1 MHHPFKRSKRS
12 RETTNPSSYRAS
24 SPSPRLEQR
33 YRGTTHLPSS
43 NFLQFVGF
51 IVVILITGTL
61 YISLSKL
68 APRRTG
74 TSPTPPNTTDF
85 EIGSTRVHAPS
96 PKVIDRTVLHVLHD
110 IHEPDDHH
118 DSTSPLTVSRLH
130 LKWPPIVTR
139 IPESNGVSE
148 HKHTGVHAPS
158 ILTAPTADVVQFDE
172 LVCGS
177 FPCRFL
183 LPLRIAEQEPK
194 AYLHLHQLAILAS
207 SLNRTLVL
215 PNVGNNR
222 IGACSKWPL
231 DSYYD
236 VNLFR
241 SALPA
246 INTLPFSVFDSWSGT
261 RPILP
266 TSRVVSFRISK
277 SGERDSRPDPFT
289 DDDFIIDYGPADHK
303 VASCLHSKFPRLHQS
318 SSIISFDFYRNNLAR
333 PLITRRLVQIL
344 SEAVDSVEYF
354 SEELTAL
361 WRSDVLVI
369 EWDLHHL
376 IFPEPNIDLQ
386 YSHALVEFAER
397 LASFTGPYIA
407 VHWQLERVPVENLAW
422 CAASLVSTLRS
433 VLDDDDSGLHLV
445 WLATDY
451 RTLSEQPSGVKTK
464 SARSGTFQ
472 AVKPEHKEAMNIL
485 QDAFQTGGDLE
496 EYAMTEL
503 PWQIN
508 KLRMFEGDVQFK
520 EEVLEDSGVSGILNK
535 LVSMQS
541 QVFVSGSKACSKT
554 RCVFITAGGNIL
566 STTDHSSSSKQIV
579 DFRESV
585 MRDKEIT
592 LDIRNVVE
600 LFGEW

>member
-12 RETTNPSSYRAS
+12 RETTDSSSYRANL
-24 SPSPRLEQR
+24 PSPKSEQR
-33 YRGTTHLPSS
+33 HRGPIQLPSS

-51 IVVILITGTL
+51 IIAILITGTL
-61 YISLSKL
+61 YISLSKS
-68 APRRTG
+68 ASRRTG
-74 TSPTPPNTTDF
+74 MSPTPSNTTNF
-85 EIGSTRVHAPS
+85 GIGSTRVRSPP

-110 IHEPDDHH
+110 THEPNDHH
-118 DSTSPLTVSRLH
+118 DLSPPTVSRPH

-139 IPESNGVSE
+139 IPESKGVSE
-148 HKHTGVHAPS
+148 LEHTGAHAPS
-158 ILTAPTADVVQFDE
+158 ILTAPAADAVKSDE
-172 LVCGS
+172 SICGS

-194 AYLHLHQLAILAS
+194 AHLHLHQLAILAS

-222 IGACSKWPL
+222 IGACSKWPFN
-231 DSYYD
+231 SYYD
-236 VNLFR
+236 VDLFR

-246 INTLPFSVFDSWSGT
+246 INTLPFTVFNSWSET
-261 RPILP
+261 RPVLP
-266 TSRVVSFRISK
+266 TSRVVSFSV
-277 SGERDSRPDPFT
+277 SERDSLPNPLT
-289 DDDFIIDYGPADHK
+289 DDDFTIDYGLADHK

-318 SSIISFDFYRNNLAR
+318 SSIISFRFYHNNLIR
-333 PLITRRLVQIL
+333 PSMSQRLIQTL
-344 SEAVDSVEYF
+344 SEAVDAVEYF
-354 SEELTAL
+354 SDELAAL
-361 WRSDVLVI
+361 RKSDVLAI
-369 EWDLHHL
+369 EWDLRHP

-386 YSHALVEFAER
+386 YSHALVEVAER
-397 LASFTGPYIA
+397 LASFAGPYTA

-433 VLDDDDSGLHLV
+433 VLDDDDSGPQLV
-445 WLATDY
+445 WFATDY
-451 RTLSEQPSGVKTK
+451 HTLSEQPSSVKTK

-472 AVKPEHKEAMNIL
+472 AVKPEHEEAMNII

-496 EYAMTEL
+496 GYVITEL
-503 PWQIN
+503 PSQI
-508 KLRMFEGDVQFK
+508 KRLRIFEGNVQFE
-520 EEVLEDSGVSGILNK
+520 EEVLEDSGVSGILDK

-554 RCVFITAGGNIL
+554 
-566 STTDHSSSSKQIV
+566 SSSSKQIV

-585 MRDKEIT
+585 MRDKEIV